1 MTDATTARL
10 ANPVWAALQS
20 GQWHMAQTLG
30 DMRRYAPDV
39 APFCAVPDDG
49 MFVPATD
56 LEYLTEDVYFVGAIP
71 TVPDGWRLMELGA
84 VTQMVYQGGAVAAP
98 PGDGVTVLDALDPAM
113 QELTAIAF
121 PGYFRARTGTMGR
134 YVGIHDGGRLVALS
148 GERMDFADLREVS
161 AVCTDPDFTG
171 RGLAKLLVRHVMYG
185 MGEQGVT
192 PMLHVGSRNAR
203 AIGLY
208 EALGFVRVRELRH
221 ARLVV
226 PRGPSPTSIAGG
238 DIAEA

>member
-1 MTDATTARL
+1 MTDETTARL
-10 ANPVWAALQS
+10 ANPVWAALHG
-20 GQWHMAQTLG
+20 GQRHLAHTVG

-39 APFCAVPDDG
+39 APFCAVPEDG

-71 TVPDGWRLMELGA
+71 TVPAGWTLQELGG
-84 VTQMVYQGGAVAAP
+84 VTQMIYRGEPVVAP
-98 PGDGVTVLDALDPAM
+98 PSAGVTVLDALDPAM

-121 PGYFRARTGTMGR
+121 PGYFRARTATMGR
-134 YVGIHDGGRLVALS
+134 YVGVHDGGRLVALS
-148 GERMDFADLREVS
+148 GERMDFGDLREVS
-161 AVCTDPDFTG
+161 AVCTHPEYTG
-171 RGLAKLLVRHVMYG
+171 RGLAKLLVRHVMHG
-185 MGEQGVT
+185 MWQQGVT

-221 ARLVV
+221 ANLVV
-226 PRGPSPTSIAGG
+226 PR
-238 DIAEA
+238 